1 MEYALG
7 TSVALERRFEEYVCE
22 LGAVV
27 GNDARRRGLGDYVGG
42 LLLPGG
48 RKSME
53 PIAERLDPDNVS
65 RRHQSI
71 QHFVS
76 EANWSD
82 AAVRER
88 VRAQV
93 IPAMQARAP
102 IEHLIVDDTTLLKSG
117 RHSVGVAVQYSG
129 RLHATA
135 NCQTLVSLALSNGR
149 DSLPVACE
157 LYLPEAWAHDPR
169 RRLHAGVPAAVR
181 FRTKPEI
188 ALDQLRRAV
197 AAGLPG
203 RIVLMDAGYGGDRGM
218 RGGGASAMRG
228 GVREIGLD
236 YAAAVP
242 CDLLAAPVGSGLPA
256 ELRRGRRGEAHAGAA
271 RVDVLARGLEPED
284 WHTVTWREG
293 SAKPLGGRFAARRVR
308 TAPSDAPGWLGPEE
322 WLLVED
328 AGEPGDRRYW
338 LVSLPAD
345 TPLADLVRHAKG
357 RWRVEQ
363 DYREIKQ
370 EVGLGHFEGRS
381 WRGLNHHV
389 TLCLAAYGFL
399 VCERSLFPP
408 PHPGPQ
414 LPGNQT
420 PGHPGPPPPENQP
433 PGPPGPP

>member
-1 MEYALG
+1 MQSTME
-7 TSVALERRFEEYVCE
+7 TSTAMERRFEEYVCE
-22 LGAVV
+22 LGTVV
-27 GNDARRRGLGDYVGG
+27 GNDARRRGLEDYVGG

-53 PIAERLDPDNVS
+53 PIAERLDPDHVS

-76 EANWSD
+76 EARWSD

-88 VRAQV
+88 VRAEV
-93 IPAMQARAP
+93 IPALRARAP
-102 IEHLIVDDTTLLKSG
+102 IEHLIIDDTTLLKSG
-117 RHSVGVAVQYSG
+117 RHSVGVAVQYCG
-129 RLHATA
+129 RIHATA
-135 NCQTLVSLALSNGR
+135 NCQTLVSLSLSNGH
-149 DSLPVACE
+149 DSLPVACD
-157 LYLPEAWAHDPR
+157 LYLPESWAHDPR
-169 RRLHAGVPAAVR
+169 RRLHAGVPPAVR

-188 ALDQLRRAV
+188 ALDQLGWAV

-203 RIVLMDAGYGGDRGM
+203 RIVLMDAAYGGDR
-218 RGGGASAMRG
+218 AMRG
-228 GVREIGLD
+228 GVRELGLD

-242 CDLLAAPVGSGLPA
+242 RDLLAAPVGSGVPA
-256 ELRRGRRGEAHAGAA
+256 ELRRGRRGEARAGAA
-271 RVDVLARGLEPED
+271 RVDVLARDLGPGD
-284 WHTVTWREG
+284 WQTVDWRG
-293 SAKPLGGRFAARRVR
+293 GAAGMLGGRFAARRVR

-322 WLLVED
+322 WLLIED
-328 AGEPGDRRYW
+328 ADEPGDRSHW
-338 LVSLPAD
+338 LISLPAD

-363 DYREIKQ
+363 DYRDLKQ

-399 VCERSLFPP
+399 VRERSLFPP
-408 PHPGPQ
+408 RHPGPQ
-414 LPGNQT
+414 LPGNQ
-420 PGHPGPPPPENQP
+420 H

>member
-1 MEYALG
+1 MESALG
-7 TSVALERRFEEYVCE
+7 TSAALERRFEEYVCE

-102 IEHLIVDDTTLLKSG
+102 IEHLIIDDTTLLKSG
-117 RHSVGVAVQYSG
+117 RHSVGVAVQYCG

-135 NCQTLVSLALSNGR
+135 NCQTLASLSLSNGH

-203 RIVLMDAGYGGDRGM
+203 RIVLMDAAYGGDR
-218 RGGGASAMRG
+218 AMRG

-271 RVDVLARGLEPED
+271 RVDVLARGLEE
-284 WHTVTWREG
+284 WRAVEWREG
-293 SAKPLGGRFAARRVR
+293 AAGRLGGRFAARR
-308 TAPSDAPGWLGPEE
+308 TAPRP
-322 WLLVED
+322 
-328 AGEPGDRRYW
+328 AGLARRSGCW
-338 LVSLPAD
+338 SRTPTRPA
-345 TPLADLVRHAKG
+345 T
-357 RWRVEQ
+357 
-363 DYREIKQ
+363 
-370 EVGLGHFEGRS
+370 
-381 WRGLNHHV
+381 
-389 TLCLAAYGFL
+389 AATG
-399 VCERSLFPP
+399 
-408 PHPGPQ
+408 
-414 LPGNQT
+414 
-420 PGHPGPPPPENQP
+420 
-433 PGPPGPP
+433 

>member
-1 MEYALG
+1 MESALG
-7 TSVALERRFEEYVCE
+7 TSAALERRFEEYVCE

-203 RIVLMDAGYGGDRGM
+203 RIVLMDAAYGGDR
-218 RGGGASAMRG
+218 AMRG
-228 GVREIGLD
+228 GVRELGLD

-242 CDLLAAPVGSGLPA
+242 CDLLAAPVGSGMPD
-256 ELRRGRRGEAHAGAA
+256 EPRRRGEARAAAA
-271 RVDVLARGLEPED
+271 RVAVLARALEE
-284 WHTVTWREG
+284 WRAVEWREG
-293 SAKPLGGRFAARRVR
+293 AAGRLGGRFAARRVR

-322 WLLVED
+322 WLLVQD
-328 AGEPGDRRYW
+328 AEAPGDRSYW
-338 LVSLPAD
+338 LISLPAE
-345 TPLADLVRHAKG
+345 TPLSDLVRHAKG

-363 DYREIKQ
+363 DYRDLKQ
-370 EVGLGHFEGRS
+370 EIGLGHFEGRS

-399 VCERSLFPP
+399 VRERSLFPP
-408 PHPGPQ
+408 RHPGSQ
-414 LPGNQT
+414 LPANQ
-420 PGHPGPPPPENQP
+420 HS
-433 PGPPGPP
+433 GPPGPA

>member
-1 MEYALG
+1 MKSTFDTA
-7 TSVALERRFEEYVCE
+7 AAMERRFEEYVHE

-27 GNDARRRGLGDYVGG
+27 GHDARRRGLGDYVGG

-65 RRHQSI
+65 RRHQAI

-76 EANWSD
+76 EATWSD

-93 IPAMQARAP
+93 IPALRARAP
-102 IEHLIVDDTTLLKSG
+102 VEHLIIDDTTLPKSG
-117 RHSVGVAVQYSG
+117 RHSVGVAVQYCG
-129 RLHATA
+129 RIHATA
-135 NCQTLVSLALSNGR
+135 NCQTLVSLSLSNGH
-149 DSLPVACE
+149 DSLPVACD
-157 LYLPEAWAHDPR
+157 LYLPESWAHDR
-169 RRLHAGVPAAVR
+169 KRRLHAGVPPTVR

-188 ALDQLRRAV
+188 ALDQLRWAV

-203 RIVLMDAGYGGDRGM
+203 RVVLMDAAYGGVQ
-218 RGGGASAMRG
+218 SMRG

-242 CDLLAAPVGSGLPA
+242 GDQLAAPLGSGMPA
-256 ELRRGRRGEAHAGAA
+256 ELRRGRRGEARAGAA
-271 RVDVLARGLEPED
+271 RVDVLARDLGPGD
-284 WHTVTWREG
+284 WQAVEWREG
-293 SAKPLGGRFAARRVR
+293 GAKPLSGRFAARRVR

-322 WLLVED
+322 WLLIED
-328 AGEPGDRRYW
+328 ADEPGDRSHW
-338 LVSLPAD
+338 LISLPAD

-363 DYREIKQ
+363 DYRDLKQ

-399 VCERSLFPP
+399 VRERSLFPP
-408 PHPGPQ
+408 RHPGPQ
-414 LPGNQT
+414 LPGNQ
-420 PGHPGPPPPENQP
+420 H